1 MKIQSGLIAATL
13 VLGSI
18 FSVASGST
26 DALADDAR
34 IIKVEIQDHKFTPD
48 RIEVA
53 AGETFILEV
62 SNRDP
67 LPEEF
72 ESMALHIEKVI
83 AGHTDGKI
91 RINGLEAGEYAFI
104 GEFHADQ
111 ANGVIVVK

>member
-1 MKIQSGLIAATL
+1 MKIQSVLMTATL
-13 VLGSI
+13 VLSALFSIANGS
-18 FSVASGST
+18 S
-26 DALADDAR
+26 DALAEDAR
-34 IIKVEIQDHKFTPD
+34 IIKVEIQDHTFTPD

-104 GEFHADQ
+104 VEFHADQ

>member
-1 MKIQSGLIAATL
+1 MKIQSVLIVATL
-13 VLGSI
+13 VLGTFI
-18 FSVASGST
+18 AVTHGAM

-34 IIKVEIQDHKFTPD
+34 IIKVEIQDHTFTPD

>member
-1 MKIQSGLIAATL
+1 MKIQSVLMTATL
-13 VLGSI
+13 VLSALFSIVNGS
-18 FSVASGST
+18 S
-26 DALADDAR
+26 DALAEDAR
-34 IIKVEIQDHKFTPD
+34 IIKVEIQDHTFTPD